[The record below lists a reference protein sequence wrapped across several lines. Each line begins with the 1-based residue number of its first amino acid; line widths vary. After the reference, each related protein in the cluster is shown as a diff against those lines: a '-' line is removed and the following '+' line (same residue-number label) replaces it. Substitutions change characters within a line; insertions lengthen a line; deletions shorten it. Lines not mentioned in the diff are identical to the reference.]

1 MSIKIYKVE
10 TSDDLEKCLNIRNQ
24 VFTVEKGVPRA
35 IEVDSFDTLDSQCD
49 HFLILK
55 NNQRCGTL
63 RCMSVDDESVKVQR
77 FCILQDFRGLG
88 IGKVAMEFIE
98 NYYKEKG
105 KSKIQ
110 MDSKYSV
117 YRFYEKCGYRQISDV
132 FIEANIGHIKMIK
145 DI

>member
-1 MSIKIYKVE
+1 MSFKIYKAE
-10 TSDDLEKCLNIRNQ
+10 NSSDLEKCLNMRHQ
-24 VFTVEKGVPRA
+24 VFTIEKGVPKD
-35 IEVDSFDTLDSQCD
+35 IEVDSFDTLESLCD

-55 NNQRCGTL
+55 DSHPCGTL
-63 RCMSVDDESVKVQR
+63 RCMNIDDSIKVQR
-77 FCILQDFRGLG
+77 FCILKDFRGLG

-105 KSKIQ
+105 KSKVQ

-117 YRFYEKCGYRQISDV
+117 YKFYEKCGYRQISDV
-132 FIEANIGHIKMIK
+132 FIEANIEHIKMIK